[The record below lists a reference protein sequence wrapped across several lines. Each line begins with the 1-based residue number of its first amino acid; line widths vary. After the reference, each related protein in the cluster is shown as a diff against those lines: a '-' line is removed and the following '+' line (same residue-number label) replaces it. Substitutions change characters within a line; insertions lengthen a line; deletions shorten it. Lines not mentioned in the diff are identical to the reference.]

1 MINIKLFHNSKDLLT
16 DTTVSIYIEI
26 HGFIFYF
33 ILSKTVPV
41 VPASPPPAYDNHDFD
56 KPYFSCE
63 EMCAEVNE
71 TQGAVGGKE

>member
-16 DTTVSIYIEI
+16 DTTGSIFIV
-26 HGFIFYF
+26 HGSICSSL
-33 ILSKTVPV
+33 LSKTAPV